1 MRRALLLSLT
11 ALGLAA
17 CASTPGPVYGPASAY
32 SSGAGYSDYRIENDR
47 WRVRY
52 LGARGQDEDDIE
64 RLALRRA
71 GELAIRNG
79 YDWFTVVHREVE
91 TEGDKEERP
100 VRVGGS
106 LGQSFGSGG
115 FRGTSVGVGISIN
128 PGAGQTQTEISLEII
143 AGRGE
148 PRPDGAYDAARMA
161 NPAGPYAVD
170 TL

>member
-11 ALGLAA
+11 ALSLAA
-17 CASTPGPVYGPASAY
+17 CASSPGPVYGPASSY
-32 SSGAGYSDYRIENDR
+32 SNGAGYSDYRIENDR

-52 LGARGQDEDDIE
+52 TGANGQDEDDVE

-71 GELAIRNG
+71 GEIALTNG
-79 YDWFTVVHREVE
+79 FDWFIVVHRQED
-91 TEGDKEERP
+91 TEGDPDENP

-106 LGQSFGSGG
+106 LGQTFGSGG

-128 PGAGQTQTEISLEII
+128 PGPGKTQTEISLEII
-143 AGRGE
+143 AGRGD
-148 PRPDGAYDAARMA
+148 PRPEGAYDAARMA
-161 NPAGPYAVD
+161 NPAGAYAAS

>member
-11 ALGLAA
+11 ALSLAA
-17 CASTPGPVYGPASAY
+17 CASGPGPVYGPASSY
-32 SSGAGYSDYRIENDR
+32 SNGTGYSDYRIENDR

-52 LGARGQDEDDIE
+52 TGANGQDEDDVE

-71 GELAIRNG
+71 GEIALTHG
-79 YDWFTVVHREVE
+79 FDWFTVVHRQVD
-91 TEGDKEERP
+91 TEGDANERP

-106 LGQSFGSGG
+106 LGQTFGSGG
-115 FRGTSVGVGISIN
+115 FRGSSIGVGIAIN
-128 PGAGQTQTEISLEII
+128 PGAGKTRTEISLEVI

-161 NPAGPYAVD
+161 NPTGAYAAG